1 VVDVVEVLDVVDVV
15 VEVVVVGHGTVVV
28 VVVGAVVVVDV
39 DVVVGAVVVVDVDV
53 VVGAVVVVD
62 VDVVGAVV
70 VVDVDVVVG
79 AVVVVDVDVGG
90 AVVVVDVDVVDVLV
104 GGHGVVV
111 VVGPTVVVTADVV
124 VPPGGWCRGELDEP
138 SAVAPVATSP
148 AATKAPRL
156 AKRGRREIVRI
167 VVAPILKRPSPHRN
181 AMPVLWTPQVP
192 QGVLFTQATR
202 VGGTHIPRSAV
213 AAQRGGLGSVVE
225 KETQMSGRHGT
236 ARAVH
241 LPARLVPSAIEVASG
256 LGRSRHV
263 HETCHRVPA
272 RGAHG
277 RQLVR
282 VRS

>member
-1 VVDVVEVLDVVDVV
+1 VVVVDVD
-15 VEVVVVGHGTVVV
+15 

-62 VDVVGAVV
+62 VDVVVGAVVVVDVDVVVGAVV